1 MPAARFLG
9 GDGVDEQG
17 GVQTRDGVGVVGAG
31 QGGVEWGAEYAR
43 LAGGG
48 PLCTRAEGERSSRP
62 AGSGVVL
69 VRAASAAA
77 SVEAAAEEVTNRR
90 RGKSRTGK
98 KTTTK
103 KKEPVTVMLWQV
115 GNISLQKQAKA
126 GA

>member
-1 MPAARFLG
+1 MPAAQFLG

-77 SVEAAAEEVTNRR
+77 SVEAAAEEVPGKQGGGRRAAPCRRAPAETRR
-90 RGKSRTGK
+90 RHDGNKKRTGNRYA
-98 KTTTK
+98 
-103 KKEPVTVMLWQV
+103 V
-115 GNISLQKQAKA
+115 A
-126 GA
+126 GG